1 MWNSNIPNGRLVT
14 HDQRPIHSIRSI
26 VAASLC
32 GLILTACA
40 TLRVGSDF
48 DHTERFSGFHTFSWM
63 PRTNYGSHNPL
74 TVQRARDAIQA
85 ALTRKGSTFV
95 SNSTAADFIVD
106 STIGSHEWIDVN
118 SYPAPYTGPYWGYRG
133 WWGYR
138 YWGPQVDVRQYR
150 EGTLSIDLFDTH
162 SHRPVWHGWAKKEL
176 TKADM
181 ERSEASIQEAA
192 RARMPIRIATP
203 AAA

>member
-1 MWNSNIPNGRLVT
+1 MRNSNFPDGRRMT
-14 HDQRPIHSIRSI
+14 PARRSIRPIG
-26 VAASLC
+26 AAALC

-40 TLRVGSDF
+40 TLRVGNDF
-48 DHTERFSGFHTFSWM
+48 DHTESFSGFHAFSWM

-74 TVQRARDAIQA
+74 VVQRARDAIQA
-85 ALTRKGSTFV
+85 ALTRKGLTYASD
-95 SNSTAADFIVD
+95 SSAANFIVD
-106 STIGSHEWIDVN
+106 FTVGSHERIDVE
-118 SYPAPYTGPYWGYRG
+118 SYPAPYAGPYWGYSG

-150 EGTLSIDLFDTH
+150 EGTLSIDLFDAH

-181 ERSEASIQEAA
+181 EGSEAAIQEAVDKVLA
-192 RARMPIRIATP
+192 QFPP
-203 AAA
+203 G